1 LKNLLLGSLLLLWLG
16 GCSSSRFNRLQ
27 QMPVTD
33 VSRNYIL
40 PWFHGDTS
48 RFIFRAHLEF
58 YRHHLGGLMLIKPI
72 QEESYRVLFMTEVG
86 IKIFDME
93 FFRNGDFKLHYLLE
107 AMKRKSLL
115 ETLKNDIGLML
126 YPVPGD
132 TQIEMRKDRQT
143 GNIVIKSK
151 DKNGVKYFYLED
163 QYRVNEIIQRDGCI
177 QRMNMTLYSEDSR
190 EIDSIRISHSPV
202 KMNIYL
208 SKLNEN
214 RSEVSE

>member
-1 LKNLLLGSLLLLWLG
+1 
-16 GCSSSRFNRLQ
+16 
-27 QMPVTD
+27 MPETAI
-33 VSRNYIL
+33 SRNTIL
-40 PWFHGDTS
+40 PWFQGDTN
-48 RFIFRAHLEF
+48 RFLFRAHVDI
-58 YRHHLGGLMLIKPI
+58 YRHHLGGLMLIKPFNG
-72 QEESYRVLFMTEVG
+72 ESYRVLFMTEVG

-93 FFRNGDFKLHYLLE
+93 FFRNGDFKLHYLLD

-115 ETLKNDIGLML
+115 ESLKNDMGLIL

-132 TQIEMRKDRQT
+132 TQIEMRKDRET

-151 DKNGVKYFYLED
+151 DKKGVKYFFIEE
-163 QYRVNEIIQRDGCI
+163 QNRVNKIKQRDGCI
-177 QRMNMTLYSEDSR
+177 QRMNMTLYSADSR
-190 EIDSIRISHSPV
+190 EIDSIRICHSPV